1 MQGSPRIGWLTMRR
15 SLRPGLAR
23 PSGFFAFGE
32 AVQPVRIAQNDPLPA
47 SLDQSL
53 LLPRAENPADGV
65 QRRPGHLGDVLP
77 ADGKIDLDAGI
88 DLPSGLFGQAEQRMR
103 DALLD
108 LLVRHLQDAGL
119 WILQAAADG
128 LQRA

>member
-1 MQGSPRIGWLTMRR
+1 M
-15 SLRPGLAR
+15 
-23 PSGFFAFGE
+23 
-32 AVQPVRIAQNDPLPA
+32 QPVRIAQNDPLPA

-65 QRRPGHLGDVLP
+65 QRRPCHLGDVLP

-88 DLPSGLFGQAEQRMR
+88 DLPSGLLGQAEQRMR
-103 DALLD
+103 HALLD

-119 WILQAAADG
+119 RVLQAAADG